1 MFLFQHDNVRHGYHR
16 AGKFT
21 EKINRLFKSEKIYIN
36 KRSKGKVKFQ
46 VNMKLFILSWPSSR
60 FKIKNGNTFLFD
72 IDYVHRLKQ

>member
-1 MFLFQHDNVRHGYHR
+1 MIMLGMATIGQENSR
-16 AGKFT
+16 K
-21 EKINRLFKSEKIYIN
+21 KINHLFKSEKIYIN

-60 FKIKNGNTFLFD
+60 FKIKMVTLLFD